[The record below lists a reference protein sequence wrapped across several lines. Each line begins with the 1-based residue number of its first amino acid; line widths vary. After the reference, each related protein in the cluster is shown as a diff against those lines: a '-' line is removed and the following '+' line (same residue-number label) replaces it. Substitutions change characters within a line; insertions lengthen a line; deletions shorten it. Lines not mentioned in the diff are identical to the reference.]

1 METASDA
8 LAAFDQLAEFH
19 RARWGGK
26 GPFTH
31 PSFRRFHEDLIAR
44 GIPSGAV
51 RVSRTL
57 VGNET
62 IGVLYNFVHDGWV
75 LNYQSGFLYE
85 HDGRLKPGL
94 VSYVLSV

>member
-1 METASDA
+1 MDVFI
-8 LAAFDQLAEFH
+8 LGYPL
-19 RARWGGK
+19 
-26 GPFTH
+26 
-31 PSFRRFHEDLIAR
+31 HEDLIAR

-85 HDGRLKPGL
+85 HVDGSSLG
-94 VSYVLSV
+94 S